1 MSYPELLQVIAV
13 SSLLTLALAL
23 LLRSVWR
30 QGQAL
35 LQSLL
40 PPRYLKPHRSSRRP
54 STQVTGEAPHE

>member
-1 MSYPELLQVIAV
+1 MNLFELFQLIAV
-13 SSLLTLALAL
+13 SSLLTLACVW

-40 PPRYLKPHRSSRRP
+40 PPRYLKPRRLP
-54 STQVTGEAPHE
+54 RRASTSVIPEAPHE